1 MLKIRMISPSG
12 IVYQGECSRI
22 VFPGEV
28 GRFEVL
34 PKHAPIISSLV
45 EGEIECYVA
54 SGGEARRIAIRSGF
68 VEVKANRITAC
79 VEI

>member
-1 MLKIRMISPSG
+1 MLKIRVISPSG
-12 IVYQGECSRI
+12 TVYQGECSRI

-34 PKHAPIISSLV
+34 PKHAPIISSLA
-45 EGEIECYVA
+45 EGEIECHDPL
-54 SGGEARRIAIRSGF
+54 GGEARRIAIRSGV
-68 VEVKANRITAC
+68 VEVKADQITAC